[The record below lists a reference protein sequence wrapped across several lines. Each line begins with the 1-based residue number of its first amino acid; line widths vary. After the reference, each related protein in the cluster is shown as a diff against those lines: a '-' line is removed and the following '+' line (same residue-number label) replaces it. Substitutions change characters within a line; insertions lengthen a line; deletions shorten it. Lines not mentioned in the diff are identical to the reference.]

1 MVAFRYWILYGK
13 TGNTMQPHLFGLR
26 AEPIRIRGITGVAMK
41 AFVLQKYGDPLTK
54 VNMPEPILAD
64 DEVLVRMSAAGI
76 NYGDERLRTGE
87 FKQIF
92 PFKLPMV
99 MGSEFSGEVVAT
111 GQHVST
117 FKPGMQVY
125 AYPDQARMG
134 AFAELIAV
142 HQDHLALIPETVD
155 VLEAASLPVVGL
167 TAWQGLVEM
176 GKLHAGQT
184 ILIHGGSGGVG
195 SVAIQLAKHLGA
207 TVATT
212 VSSANAEFVRALG
225 ADIVIDYRTEDF
237 TEKLSDI
244 DLVLDTQGG
253 DTLKRSLGVVRPGG
267 TVIGITGPPD
277 PAFATRVGVNPLVR
291 LAIRGLSSATRR
303 RARKQGVSYRFLF
316 IRPSGEHLR
325 KVAELV
331 DSGVI
336 GPVVDRV
343 MPFEE
348 TPQAFAS
355 LLSRSARGKVLVSV
369 APNDLTAGE
378 NLNAT

>member
-1 MVAFRYWILYGK
+1 
-13 TGNTMQPHLFGLR
+13 
-26 AEPIRIRGITGVAMK
+26 MK
-41 AFVLQKYGDPLTK
+41 AFVLKKYGAPLSQ
-54 VNMPEPILAD
+54 VNMPEPVLAD
-64 DEVLVRMSAAGI
+64 HEVLVRMSSAGI
-76 NYGDERLRTGE
+76 NHGDERLRAGE

-111 GQHVST
+111 GPQVST
-117 FKPGMQVY
+117 FKPGMRVY

-142 HQDHLALIPETVD
+142 HQDQLALIPNSVD
-155 VLEAASLPVVGL
+155 LLEAASLPVVSL

-176 GKLHAGQT
+176 GNLRAGQT
-184 ILIHGGSGGVG
+184 VLIHGGSGGVG

-237 TEKLSDI
+237 TEILSNV

-253 DTLKRSLGVVRPGG
+253 ETLKRSLSIVRPGG
-267 TVIGITGPPD
+267 TIIGIAGPPD
-277 PAFATRVGVNPLVR
+277 PAFATQAGVNPLVN

-303 RARKQGVSYRFLF
+303 RARRLGVSYSFLF
-316 IRPSGEHLR
+316 IRPNGDHLR
-325 KVAELV
+325 KIAELV
-331 DSGVI
+331 DKGVI
-336 GPVVDRV
+336 RPVVDRV
-343 MPFEE
+343 LPFEQ
-348 TPQAFAS
+348 TPQAFES
-355 LLSRSARGKVLVSV
+355 LLSSSARGKVLVSV
-369 APNDLTAGE
+369 DPNNLTAGE
-378 NLNAT
+378 NQNA